1 MEPTIVTWAL
11 IVFGLITLTPLT
23 YIYLIF
29 LRSPHSPE
37 AKDLMNGKGKD
48 WRDET
53 HFRLNLG
60 FAWTDF
66 LFFLPLFVSGSVGSL
81 LGQAWG
87 YMLFGAAGGCSLY
100 INIILWFTE
109 KEYVYPTLGPLR
121 YFTYFWG
128 FFVYWGALALAYSA
142 LRVSGI
148 EF

>member
-1 MEPTIVTWAL
+1 MEPTVVTWVL
-11 IVFGLITLTPLT
+11 VVFGVITLTPLT
-23 YIYLIF
+23 AIYVIF
-29 LRSPHSPE
+29 LRDPHAPKSR
-37 AKDLMNGKGKD
+37 DLMIGEGKD
-48 WRDET
+48 WRDKT

-66 LFFLPLFVSGSVGSL
+66 LFFVPLFVSGSVGAL
-81 LGQAWG
+81 LGEAWG
-87 YMLFGAAGGCSLY
+87 YMLLGAAGAIMLY
-100 INIILWFTE
+100 INIVLWFTE
-109 KEYVYPTLGPLR
+109 KEYVYPSLGPLR